1 MSYLKSPHYAMN
13 GLGLGHDMNL
23 LHPTVTYPGDS
34 AACYFQRI
42 QGMHQ
47 GAKNM
52 QFAAPPVYSSS
63 RKQRRERTTFTRA
76 QLDILEALFGKT
88 RYPDIF
94 MREEVA
100 LKINLPESRVQVWFK
115 NRRAKCR
122 QQVQQQQQKQKSGSG
137 GSSSNSSSSTG
148 SSSSGS
154 ASSTNSNNNSSSS
167 SNKKKSPPTTPTPT
181 ANGPATSSSPFQ
193 QHGAPSA
200 HAPHAQSTSPPLPSS
215 PVSSNGQIAPSV
227 TPSELMSGNGPAP
240 ISLPGSHGA
249 HSGMV
254 HNGSSSNIWSPAS
267 VSPGAS
273 SDGASNVPGIGYT
286 GALGS
291 NNSPYMAA
299 AAAVAHAAHSP
310 YSATSNAQVS
320 STGYP
325 QNYHT
330 SHSYFGTME
339 ASYLPSVPFPGAA
352 PGCGMGDMSMAGQQ
366 SAAQLGHHG
375 TGQPHPASH
384 HQFMSQSY
392 PYHHASSGV
401 TPTYPTVSDCLD
413 YKDQTQAWK
422 FQVL

>member
-47 GAKNM
+47 GTKNM

-137 GSSSNSSSSTG
+137 SG
-148 SSSSGS
+148 SSSSANNSSGS
-154 ASSTNSNNNSSSS
+154 SSGSTNSNNNSSSS
-167 SNKKKSPPTTPTPT
+167 ASKKKSPPTTPTPT
-181 ANGPATSSSPFQ
+181 ATGPAASTSPFQ
-193 QHGAPSA
+193 QLTAPPA
-200 HAPHAQSTSPPLPSS
+200 HQPLAQSSSPPLPSS
-215 PVSSNGQIAPSV
+215 PVSSNGQIGPSV
-227 TPSELMSGNGPAP
+227 TPSELMGSSGAP
-240 ISLPGSHGA
+240 LNHQGSHGA

-254 HNGSSSNIWSPAS
+254 HTGSSSNIWSPAS

-273 SDGASNVPGIGYT
+273 SDGASNVPGIGYS
-286 GALGS
+286 GALVAS

-299 AAAVAHAAHSP
+299 AAAVAHAAHSN
-310 YSATSNAQVS
+310 YSATSNAQVTS
-320 STGYP
+320 GGYP

-352 PGCGMGDMSMAGQQ
+352 PGCGMGDMSMSGQQ
-366 SAAQLGHHG
+366 SASQLGHHG
-375 TGQPHPASH
+375 VGQAHSAPH
-384 HQFMSQSY
+384 HQFMPQSY
-392 PYHHASSGV
+392 PYHHATSGV
-401 TPTYPTVSDCLD
+401 TPTYPTVSECLD